1 MNTTEKKSKINSIL
15 FFFHPSGK
23 WGGATL
29 SVLSGVLLAL
39 AWPGRGMPLLLL
51 FAFLPLLWLEHFLFE
66 NRHTKGRHLVFLYA
80 WLGFG
85 VFNLLTTWWIWNAT
99 PVGMLM
105 AVIVNSAFMALAF
118 WLFHI
123 TKRRFSARPANASL
137 IIYWLAYEYMFTLWD
152 LNWIWLN
159 LGNGFANWPFM
170 VQWYEF
176 TGVSGGS
183 FWILSVNLMVFFAIR
198 QAYQG
203 IHRPA
208 LYAVLAAILLLPI
221 LISVSLYF
229 KSPIEGNSLKVAL
242 VQPGDNP
249 YEDTKTADQI
259 IGRINKLD
267 MLMQKGA
274 TQGAHLV
281 VVPEGSWPQTIWL
294 SSGPMRMHLDR
305 VYEFV
310 LRNPSVDVVMGMMT
324 ALIYKD
330 STQLTASARPYR
342 STGYHYDYFNSAGL
356 VTSNLDFSIY
366 HKSVLVPGVEKMPFY
381 KQLTFLKPAFSYFG
395 GTTASMGTQEKPL
408 LFPIQDSLYFAA
420 PLVCY
425 ESVFGSYVRQF
436 VEMGAGIVVLITN
449 DGWWGHTPGH
459 RQHLAYSRL
468 RAIETRKYIAR
479 AAFNG
484 VSAII
489 DTKGNIV
496 NKTQYDTMDV
506 LVGEVSLNTH
516 KTFFVRN
523 GDFIGRTALWC
534 SMLLLIVLLSRMLI
548 KKPLS

>member
-137 IIYWLAYEYMFTLWD
+137 IIYWLAYEYVFTLWD

-183 FWILSVNLMVFFAIR
+183 LWILSVNLLVFFAIR

-208 LYAVLAAILLLPI
+208 LYA
-221 LISVSLYF
+221 
-229 KSPIEGNSLKVAL
+229 E
-242 VQPGDNP
+242 
-249 YEDTKTADQI
+249 
-259 IGRINKLD
+259 IGR
-267 MLMQKGA
+267 
-274 TQGAHLV
+274 AHV
-281 VVPEGSWPQTIWL
+281 
-294 SSGPMRMHLDR
+294 
-305 VYEFV
+305 
-310 LRNPSVDVVMGMMT
+310 
-324 ALIYKD
+324 
-330 STQLTASARPYR
+330 
-342 STGYHYDYFNSAGL
+342 
-356 VTSNLDFSIY
+356 
-366 HKSVLVPGVEKMPFY
+366 
-381 KQLTFLKPAFSYFG
+381 
-395 GTTASMGTQEKPL
+395 
-408 LFPIQDSLYFAA
+408 
-420 PLVCY
+420 
-425 ESVFGSYVRQF
+425 
-436 VEMGAGIVVLITN
+436 
-449 DGWWGHTPGH
+449 
-459 RQHLAYSRL
+459 
-468 RAIETRKYIAR
+468 
-479 AAFNG
+479 
-484 VSAII
+484 
-489 DTKGNIV
+489 
-496 NKTQYDTMDV
+496 
-506 LVGEVSLNTH
+506 
-516 KTFFVRN
+516 
-523 GDFIGRTALWC
+523 
-534 SMLLLIVLLSRMLI
+534 
-548 KKPLS
+548 